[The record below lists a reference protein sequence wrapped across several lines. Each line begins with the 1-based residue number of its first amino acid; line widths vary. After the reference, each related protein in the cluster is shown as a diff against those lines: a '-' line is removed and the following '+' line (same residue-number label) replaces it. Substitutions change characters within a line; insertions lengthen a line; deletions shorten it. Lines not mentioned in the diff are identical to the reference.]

1 VNVSRLLFAAL
12 TGLALVTSLVL
23 TPATAHA
30 ADFPFT
36 LIRAN
41 LSGTA
46 KCIGPRNGETTNGTP
61 VVLMDCNQP
70 WHGNGRDRSVRS
82 FGDKCF
88 SMAADHPVPTPVG
101 TPLVLRDCTSPVSGD
116 QQWTFVAVHPGG
128 LDGIWVLRNP
138 GSLRCAAL
146 ANGGTA
152 IGTPLVMQNCSF
164 RAEQQWFL
172 PNLPP
177 TYGFDWDDG
186 TT

>member
-1 VNVSRLLFAAL
+1 VSRPLFTALAGLGLLMSQA
-12 TGLALVTSLVL
+12 L

-30 ADFPFT
+30 ADFPSA

-41 LSGTA
+41 LSGVD

-61 VVLMDCNQP
+61 LVLMDCSQP
-70 WHGNGRDRSVRS
+70 WHGTGRDRSVRS

-88 SMAADHPVPTPVG
+88 SLVAGHPVPTPVG
-101 TPLVLRDCTSPVSGD
+101 TPLVLRDCTSPTSGD
-116 QQWTFVAVHPGG
+116 QQWTFVALNPGG
-128 LDGIWVLRNP
+128 ADGIWAIRNP
-138 GSLRCAAL
+138 GSLRCANP

-152 IGTPLVMQNCSF
+152 TGIPVVMQNCGS
-164 RAEQQWFL
+164 RADQQWSL